1 MKSRSKAMTMNTMM
15 GLVNKDDKLLALLS
29 GMLLDG
35 IILIGLIVYIW
46 MRLLS

>member
-1 MKSRSKAMTMNTMM
+1 MTMNKMM